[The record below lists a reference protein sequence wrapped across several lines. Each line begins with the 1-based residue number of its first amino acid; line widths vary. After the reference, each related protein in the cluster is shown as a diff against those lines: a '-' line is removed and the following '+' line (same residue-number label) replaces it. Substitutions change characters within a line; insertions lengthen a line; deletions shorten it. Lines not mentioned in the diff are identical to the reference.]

1 MRPIHATATSRAIHV
16 PAPMTKRGMIPLALS
31 RPSPSALY
39 RTGQGTR
46 SPSERPNNT
55 LAAFLRDSAVPD
67 HSRGNTRRSEGPGS
81 QPRLRKTRRSRRTLR
96 APRYD
101 RLRNGE
107 CDGCGWPSV
116 SRTKVWGAY
125 VNLAKL
131 AELRSLAG
139 AADICHPS
147 ETEQSASLNDASALQ
162 ISSFSLI
169 APLAVGLAFSGC
181 TTAQAPL
188 TSSEA
193 APSSAGVSI
202 GQRDLTPEEKKVI
215 VDAVAQSL
223 RNPGS
228 AKYHWAKFPAVV
240 TEGSINYC
248 ATVDA
253 ESPHVA
259 YNGRQAYVVQAQMSG
274 NRVSSAVIGLI
285 AGGKDFAI
293 VTSMCAKYGLDP
305 RNAS

>member
-1 MRPIHATATSRAIHV
+1 
-16 PAPMTKRGMIPLALS
+16 
-31 RPSPSALY
+31 
-39 RTGQGTR
+39 
-46 SPSERPNNT
+46 
-55 LAAFLRDSAVPD
+55 
-67 HSRGNTRRSEGPGS
+67 
-81 QPRLRKTRRSRRTLR
+81 
-96 APRYD
+96 
-101 RLRNGE
+101 
-107 CDGCGWPSV
+107 
-116 SRTKVWGAY
+116 VWGAY

-274 NRVSSAVIGLI
+274 NRVSSAVVGLI